1 MSAECRVQSEELMQ
15 NAECKMQNCDCTHT
29 DKVGILPS
37 EEMVLANSTISVISE
52 DIQSERQTM
61 FQELVQ
67 S

>member
-1 MSAECRVQSEELMQ
+1 MKSEELMQ

>member
-1 MSAECRVQSEELMQ
+1 
-15 NAECKMQNCDCTHT
+15 MQNCDCTHT

-67 S
+67 NSDSAEEKV